1 MGDRDHAARPRR
13 LTADIGKREP
23 TGSRGVRKIPISVW
37 LLAPGAVALALMMGG
52 PVGVLAYES
61 FRVFVPGSVR
71 AGAGLTFANYL
82 ELFKPAYAF
91 YAYETFRIGLIVSAI
106 SVLAGVP
113 MAYVAVRSRHVLVR
127 KGLLTLLV
135 GLLVMSL
142 IARLY
147 AIEMTWG
154 THGPLAPLGALTGF
168 APRSPR
174 YAEVLVA
181 IGLLHFTLPVVSLM
195 LVGTFRAL
203 SPRLEEA
210 AASLGA
216 SRSEAIA
223 TVVLPLASSAIVSAF
238 LVSLAMCISNFV
250 APLLLG
256 RGVVVF
262 TTNLMYTRF
271 SDIGNYPSGAA
282 IGVFMLV
289 ASFAVVYGLA
299 TLARRYLP
307 GTVR

>member
-1 MGDRDHAARPRR
+1 MKR
-13 LTADIGKREP
+13 L
-23 TGSRGVRKIPISVW
+23 PIAVW
-37 LLAPGAVALALMMGG
+37 LIVPGAAALVFLMGG
-52 PVGVLAYES
+52 PVAVLTIDSLRPYI
-61 FRVFVPGSVR
+61 PGSIR
-71 AGAGLTFANYL
+71 AGEGYTFANYL
-82 ELFKPAYAF
+82 ELAKPAYF
-91 YAYETFRIGLIVSAI
+91 NYAYETFRIGLIVSAF
-106 SVLAGVP
+106 SVAMGAPL
-113 MAYVAVRSRHVLVR
+113 AYVAVRSKRAVVR

-154 THGPLAPLGALTGF
+154 SHGPLAFIGAFVSGL

-174 YAEVLVA
+174 YAEVLVS
-181 IGLLHFTLPVVSLM
+181 IGLMHFTIPIVALM
-195 LVGTFRAL
+195 LVGAFRAL

-216 SRSEAIA
+216 TRSETIL
-223 TVVLPLASSAIVSAF
+223 TVVLPLAAPAMVSAY

-271 SDIGNYPSGAA
+271 TDIGNYQAGAA
-282 IGVFMLV
+282 IGVFMLI

-299 TLARRYLP
+299 TIAKKLLP
-307 GTVR
+307 SVVPTR

>member
-1 MGDRDHAARPRR
+1 MNR
-13 LTADIGKREP
+13 LPFA
-23 TGSRGVRKIPISVW
+23 VW
-37 LLAPGAVALALMMGG
+37 LLVPGAGALVLLMGG
-52 PVGVLAYES
+52 PVAVLAIES
-61 FRVFVPGSVR
+61 LRPFVPGSVR
-71 AGAGLTFANYL
+71 AGAGFTLANYA
-82 ELFKPAYAF
+82 ELAREAYLF
-91 YAYETFRIGLIVSAI
+91 YAYETFRIGMIVSAL
-106 SVLAGVP
+106 SVIAGAP
-113 MAYVAVRSRHVLVR
+113 LAYVAVRSPRAAVR
-127 KGLLTLLV
+127 KGLLTLMV

-154 THGPLAPLGALTGF
+154 PNGPLAPVGALTGF

-181 IGLLHFTLPVVSLM
+181 IGLLHFTVPVVALM
-195 LVGTFRAL
+195 LVGAFRAQ

-223 TVVLPLASSAIVSAF
+223 TVVLPLAAPAMVSAF
-238 LVSLAMCISNFV
+238 LVALAMCISNFV

-256 RGVVVF
+256 RGVAVF

-271 SDIGNYPSGAA
+271 ADIGNYPSGAA
-282 IGVFMLV
+282 IGVSMLA

-299 TLARRYLP
+299 ALARWALP
-307 GTVR
+307 GSRP